1 MLTVK
6 DILSIY
12 PVKIEYNEHNVIR
25 ANLALDYL
33 WEERCKERD
42 ISYTG
47 ERSGSCKFAA
57 LLARSLFGGR
67 IVGNHEHV
75 FVISGAHLIDLNI
88 AQKDVID
95 LNHQAHVRMDTVLT
109 HRDYRDALTSCL
121 PRVAKWEQWVLD
133 SAKK

>member
-33 WEERCKERD
+33 WEERCKERG

-47 ERSGSCKFAA
+47 ERSRSCKFAA